1 MELVHKR
8 QRFNRN
14 AIASSRGAYVMH
26 AHKCQLSENHN
37 DSKSLNLFAAVH
49 KAIPLYYIKCF
60 GSLIPVDAERA
71 SMYPKD
77 MVVIK

>member
-14 AIASSRGAYVMH
+14 AVASSRGAYVMH
-26 AHKCQLSENHN
+26 AHKQMLSENH
-37 DSKSLNLFAAVH
+37 SSEKSLTLFAAVKEH
-49 KAIPLYYIKCF
+49 TPVYYVKCF
-60 GSLIPVDAERA
+60 GTLIQVDAEIA
-71 SMYPKD
+71 AMYPED